1 MGYGQGS
8 GSGPG
13 PGSGPGSGSGSGS
26 GLLAVVYG
34 IAESVAVWLPAVVT
48 QLFARMEP
56 AVCVCV
62 LRSHGA
68 VVSCLLGGGGGGL
81 VERDAAL
88 LVAVCEGVAY
98 CEK

>member
-1 MGYGQGS
+1 MGCGQGS

-13 PGSGPGSGSGSGS
+13 SGSGSGSGS

-62 LRSHGA
+62 LRSHEA
-68 VVSCLLGGGGGGL
+68 VVSCLLGGGGGGRGL